1 MARQSKDSW
10 DNEYKTYISGIS
22 DEDLEA
28 VKAILADDSRTA
40 EDIEF
45 VDKVFENVVF
55 SNMNTVAMEELGTN
69 ATDEWKYAHANR
81 IVQVATLTG
90 GVWGTERSV

>member
-69 ATDEWKYAHANR
+69 GSMPMPTGLFR
-81 IVQVATLTG
+81 SPRLPGVQGIWL
-90 GVWGTERSV
+90 

>member
-1 MARQSKDSW
+1 M
-10 DNEYKTYISGIS
+10 YISGIS

-45 VDKVFENVVF
+45 VDKV
-55 SNMNTVAMEELGTN
+55 
-69 ATDEWKYAHANR
+69 
-81 IVQVATLTG
+81 
-90 GVWGTERSV
+90 